1 MSESPPGPISRA
13 VLLTARLDAVLADFD
28 SARVLSDAPSRLTK
42 ARHCAPPE
50 PPALQTTYYIAPEL
64 MRAANGWR
72 HGARDATPAADMF
85 AFGMLLTRMAWP
97 TKSMRRI
104 MSSSRAFLS
113 STDTDGNGPGPLL
126 PGSAAMPTDIAEL
139 VADCVAASPLTRPDA
154 RHVHARI
161 SNVRLIVAPAEPPPS
176 EVDQGTGFEL
186 ARGRAAHA
194 AKCEPW

>member
-1 MSESPPGPISRA
+1 M
-13 VLLTARLDAVLADFD
+13 DAVLVDFD
-28 SARVLSDAPSRLTK
+28 SARVLDAALSSSTDSPR
-42 ARHCAPPE
+42 RAPPE
-50 PPALQTTYYIAPEL
+50 PPALSTTYYTAPEL
-64 MRAANGWR
+64 LARERRG
-72 HGARDATPAADMF
+72 GALDATPAGDVY

-97 TKSMRRI
+97 NKSMRRI
-104 MSSSRAFLS
+104 MSTSRTWQT
-113 STDTDGNGPGPLL
+113 STDTDANGPRRVPLP

-139 VADCVAASPLTRPDA
+139 VADCVAASPLARPEA